1 MVRCFRR
8 TPRHWASE
16 DSPPGD
22 NRRHLFVCEFV
33 PRRDTSCGPSARALS
48 DSVDGQ
54 LLSQMQRMGASEPVT
69 TGQAAYPEMEDES
82 IRLSTFST
90 WPTRSS
96 IRPDTLARAGFFY
109 TGHSD
114 NVKCFFCDGSLRNWE
129 PGDDPWQEHAKWFPR
144 CEFLIQSRGQE
155 YIGNVSQSFFNLSEL
170 ARESQISTER
180 NSTTGHDVLSG
191 ESAPAAAMFSPVVQ
205 AVLQMGFDQ
214 PLVESLVQSHFLLT
228 GYHYISVSELVAD
241 ILQAEEDGRQGS
253 DNNTE
258 PEVRQS
264 SSTSGVNPQTSFG
277 EKVLVTVSSEEQLKK
292 LQEERTCK
300 VCMDKLVSMVFIP
313 CGHLVVCSEC
323 AASLRNCPICRAVIR
338 GSMRAFMS

>member
-1 MVRCFRR
+1 MRVR
-8 TPRHWASE
+8 SE
-16 DSPPGD
+16 EGHELWSERPSVVGFGGWPAVEPDAAHGCERAGD
-22 NRRHLFVCEFV
+22 NRASCISRDGGREYSPQHVQHLAHEI
-33 PRRDTSCGPSARALS
+33 LH
-48 DSVDGQ
+48 
-54 LLSQMQRMGASEPVT
+54 
-69 TGQAAYPEMEDES
+69 
-82 IRLSTFST
+82 
-90 WPTRSS
+90 PTR
-96 IRPDTLARAGFFY
+96 Y
-109 TGHSD
+109 TGARWLLLH
-114 NVKCFFCDGSLRNWE
+114 
-129 PGDDPWQEHAKWFPR
+129 R